1 MLKNMV
7 IDIENLLLDPNNPR
21 FRSTFS
27 IDEKVAEGDL
37 EKLQKKTLEHFSE
50 KKSTDDEDSTNVEDL
65 YESMTTIGYVPIDR
79 IVVMALENQS
89 KYLVVEGNR
98 RISTIKIIRDH
109 LAKSEGKFSKRAARE
124 AADAYK
130 DTFERI
136 SCMVLETEDM
146 SEDDIAHN
154 VSIVLGLRHHGSLL
168 EWEPLPSAFNIYREY
183 MGLEPNQSEFTKAT
197 AKINKVAS
205 ALSIKPRKVTESLKT
220 YIVYM
225 QLSEHFDVKDRYFSL
240 ILAGVTNSNLKTFIH
255 IDAEK
260 FRLDEASIDRMNQA
274 CQFEYRDSIPAG
286 KKKILEEPKSFG
298 RLGQLFN
305 LIRNSTDEAVKDHG
319 RGLVERVLDEDD
331 VDMTVDDAVDQL
343 IDMEKKRKWA
353 ETMIK
358 LLDRQEKELKPS
370 DYQGVGNDRAR
381 KDELKAILQRISIL
395 IEHDS

>member
-1 MLKNMV
+1 MLKDAV
-7 IDIENLLLDPNNPR
+7 INIEDLLLDPNNPR

-27 IDEKVAEGDL
+27 IDEKVVESDL

-50 KKSTDDEDSTNVEDL
+50 KKTTDNEDATNVEDL

-79 IVVMALENQS
+79 IVVMALKNQS

-124 AADAYK
+124 AADTYK
-130 DTFERI
+130 DTFEKI
-136 SCMVLETEDM
+136 SCMVLETEGI
-146 SEDDIAHN
+146 SEDEIAHN

-183 MGLEPNQSEFTKAT
+183 MGLEQKLPDFTKDT
-197 AKINKVAS
+197 AKINTVAS
-205 ALSIKPRKVTESLKT
+205 ALSIKRGKVITSLKT

-240 ILAGVTNSNLKTFIH
+240 ILAGVTNANLKTFIN
-255 IDAEK
+255 IDEEG
-260 FRLDEASIDRMNQA
+260 FLLDEPSIDRMNQA
-274 CQFEYRDSIPAG
+274 CQFEYRDSIPVG

-298 RLGQLFN
+298 RLGQLFK
-305 LIRNSTDEAVKDHG
+305 LIRNSADEAVKDHG

-353 ETMIK
+353 ETMTK

-381 KDELKAILQRISIL
+381 KDELKPILQRLSIL